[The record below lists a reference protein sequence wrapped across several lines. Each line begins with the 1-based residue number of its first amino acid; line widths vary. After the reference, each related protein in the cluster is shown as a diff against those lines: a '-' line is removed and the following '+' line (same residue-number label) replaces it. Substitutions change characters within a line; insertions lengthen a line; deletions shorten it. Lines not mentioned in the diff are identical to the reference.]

1 MRHELAWSV
10 CVHVPLPLHKSF
22 VQERPSLVHD
32 VVDGAFVKVEVLT
45 ADWHVW
51 QPLAGL
57 PVVSE

>member
-1 MRHELAWSV
+1 
-10 CVHVPLPLHKSF
+10 
-22 VQERPSLVHD
+22 VHD
-32 VVDGAFVKVEVLT
+32 VVDGAFVKVDVLT